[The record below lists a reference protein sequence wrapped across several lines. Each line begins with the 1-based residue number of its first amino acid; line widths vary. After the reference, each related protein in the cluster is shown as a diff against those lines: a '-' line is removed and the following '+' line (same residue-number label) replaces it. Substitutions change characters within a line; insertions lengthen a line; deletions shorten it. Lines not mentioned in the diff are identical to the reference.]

1 MAAPSP
7 RIRPVRFFENGRHV
21 SDATT
26 RIASQAFKCPK
37 EIGASLPP
45 ASAQLSVPCRINQN
59 ACPIAWFAEEQ
70 AVEVVTVAPVNFC
83 SIATWLAT
91 ALLILRGTAVGEQRD
106 FFSCSHP

>member
-7 RIRPVRFFENGRHV
+7 MMRPARFFENGRHV

-45 ASAQLSVPCRINQN
+45 ASAQSSVPCRINQN

-70 AVEVVTVAPVNFC
+70 AVEVVKVAQVNFC
-83 SIATWLAT
+83 FIATWLAT
-91 ALLILRGTAVGEQRD
+91 AVPIMRGTAVGEQRG
-106 FFSCSHP
+106 FFS

>member
-7 RIRPVRFFENGRHV
+7 RIRPARFLENGRQV
-21 SDATT
+21 SGATT

-45 ASAQLSVPCRINQN
+45 ASAQSSVPWRINHN
-59 ACPIAWFAEEQ
+59 AWPIAWFAEEQ
-70 AVEVVTVAPVNFC
+70 AVEVVKVAPVNFC

-91 ALLILRGTAVGEQRD
+91 ALLMMRGTAVGERRD
-106 FFSCSHP
+106 LFS